1 MNICERTTCL
11 WGATVQTVRCWAID
25 TEVLTRDTH
34 KMKQDK
40 VEHNIYRVSVCEG
53 MRCVNEK
60 ERKWEETFGK
70 ESITNLF
77 FSQCDVNVLL
87 VICMYFLG
95 FKAIL

>member
-1 MNICERTTCL
+1 MKELLACGELLYKL
-11 WGATVQTVRCWAID
+11 WCWAIY

-87 VICMYFLG
+87 VIFMYFLG